1 MHKGYMFFDAETA
14 NSAQRICQ
22 LAYVLIDFE
31 GNQIG
36 DPVAQLIDPE
46 CEFDTRNVR
55 VHHITGDDVAE
66 MPNIAE
72 FCEGSDFIQLLE
84 EYIFVAHNA
93 KQADRHYLYKSLS
106 AYGIEMPVISL
117 IDTMQVASSCL
128 SFSRLLDVCAH
139 YGVIIEK
146 HHDALSDAL
155 ACKDIFFRLAAE
167 YEIPEPIEWTP
178 GTKSSNGS
186 YTARPIDGLGFTNG
200 THQPIEEVLDE
211 FEAVGLKWGPN
222 DINDVNG
229 LRIVVTG
236 TVPGYPGESIENEL
250 KKLGARPSHKVGDK
264 TQVISIGHNA
274 GMKKINP
281 ARERGLPIMAVAD
294 LLEVIDR

>member
-22 LAYVLIDFE
+22 LAYVLSDFD

-36 DPVAQLIDPE
+36 DPVVQLIDPE
-46 CEFDTRNVR
+46 CEFDARNVR
-55 VHHITGDDVAE
+55 IHHITGDDVAG

-72 FCEGSDFIQLLE
+72 FCKSNGFTQLLG
-84 EYIFVAHNA
+84 EYVFVAHNA

-106 AYGIEMPVISL
+106 AYGVEMPVISL

-128 SFSRLLDVCAH
+128 SIGRLVDVCAH
-139 YGVIIEK
+139 YGIAIEK

-155 ACKDIFFRLAAE
+155 ACRDIFYRLSGE
-167 YEIPEPIEWTP
+167 YDMPEPIEWIP
-178 GTKSSNGS
+178 GTKPSHGS

-211 FEAVGLKWGPN
+211 FESMGLKWGPN
-222 DINDVNG
+222 DIDDVDG

-250 KKLGARPSHKVGDK
+250 KKLGAKPSHNVGNK

-274 GMKKINP
+274 GMKKIDP